1 MTRQRPAALFP
12 GTCCWVANISTAPG
26 KPNFDQR
33 PSVGFTWKG
42 RADIGGLFP
51 LRIRFHLLNARLYA
65 LQIASS

>member
-1 MTRQRPAALFP
+1 
-12 GTCCWVANISTAPG
+12 
-26 KPNFDQR
+26 
-33 PSVGFTWKG
+33 VGFTWKG